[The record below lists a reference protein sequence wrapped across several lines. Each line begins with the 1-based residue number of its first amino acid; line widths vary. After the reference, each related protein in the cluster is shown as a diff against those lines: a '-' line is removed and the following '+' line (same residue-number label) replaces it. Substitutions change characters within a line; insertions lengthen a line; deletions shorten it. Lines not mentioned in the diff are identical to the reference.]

1 MLSELA
7 SWSNPEKSRHKWSF
21 VGLLIIVFMVTSR
34 KTQILVRLPTECPRC
49 PRSRKVK
56 KSQSSRC
63 KKICKPIH
71 KPAVGTKHIFDIK
84 NVIPEMSNSRNF
96 SMKASQKV
104 IKVYKV
110 EKRQYRN
117 GNFPNDPDSSR
128 LKLNLQVALF
138 LKKM

>member
-1 MLSELA
+1 M
-7 SWSNPEKSRHKWSF
+7 PKVQK
-21 VGLLIIVFMVTSR
+21 GK
-34 KTQILVRLPTECPRC
+34 KT
-49 PRSRKVK
+49 
-56 KSQSSRC
+56 QSSRC

-84 NVIPEMSNSRNF
+84 NVIPEMSNFRNF

-110 EKRQYRN
+110 EKGKNGN
-117 GNFPNDPDSSR
+117 GNFPSDPDSSR
-128 LKLNLQVALF
+128 LKLNLQLAHF